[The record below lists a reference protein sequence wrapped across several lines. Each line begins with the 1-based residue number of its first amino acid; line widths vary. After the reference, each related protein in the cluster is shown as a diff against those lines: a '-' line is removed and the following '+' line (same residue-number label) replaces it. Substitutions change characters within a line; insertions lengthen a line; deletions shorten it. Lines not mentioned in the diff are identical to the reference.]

1 MCGSPL
7 INQWMESEERGG
19 IYTLRSL
26 LLFLFFSKLRAFQ
39 ILNPASLILTSPLSY
54 IHLTSSLHFTSPSYY
69 SFNTTSP
76 SSLFKMSDSQST
88 PESLAAR
95 EAAVLAREQ
104 AADARH
110 AALTERE
117 NAVTAREAALAP
129 PAVPDA
135 PEAATEE
142 SAPAAEPEVNAE
154 EAAVEPEKVE
164 EVCISHFLFVGFDG
178 MCGNLRILISNLRTG
193 LKGEEFEN

>member
-1 MCGSPL
+1 VLFKSSIQPRSSSPPPF
-7 INQWMESEERGG
+7 
-19 IYTLRSL
+19 IYTSH
-26 LLFLFFSKLRAFQ
+26 F
-39 ILNPASLILTSPLSY
+39 
-54 IHLTSSLHFTSPSYY
+54 FTSLYFPSYY

-76 SSLFKMSDSQST
+76 SPLFKMSDSQST

-164 EVCISHFLFVGFDG
+164 EVCILSSL
-178 MCGNLRILISNLRTG
+178 M
-193 LKGEEFEN
+193 